1 MQRTLRRMVLGVA
14 VLGIGVGSPRANA
27 QGPRSTPA
35 APANPIAQPYMNP
48 YNNPYLNPAL
58 SAGTTSRNDALMYLW
73 AAQQQPG
80 GLMGPRSTSAAS
92 PRPAEMPRSAMQPGG
107 GAARY
112 FNRGPAS
119 GPDDL
124 SRRYGRQDR
133 YYSHNGR

>member
-14 VLGIGVGSPRANA
+14 VIGIGGSCAFA

-35 APANPIAQPYMNP
+35 PAQANPLTQPYLNP

-80 GLMGPRSTSAAS
+80 GLMGPRNSAATSA
-92 PRPAEMPRSAMQPGG
+92 RPAEMPRSAMQPGG
-107 GAARY
+107 GASRY
-112 FNRGPAS
+112 FNRGPANS
-119 GPDDL
+119 PEDL
-124 SRRYGRQDR
+124 GRRYGRQDR